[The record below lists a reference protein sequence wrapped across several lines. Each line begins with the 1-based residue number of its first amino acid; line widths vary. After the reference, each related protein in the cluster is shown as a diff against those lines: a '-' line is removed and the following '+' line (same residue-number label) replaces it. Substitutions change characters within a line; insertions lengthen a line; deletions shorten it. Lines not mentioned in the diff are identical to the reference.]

1 MKKILITVLVT
12 VFAVSTTT
20 IPAVAARP
28 SEDGETWEFIGK
40 TPQEMSRLAD
50 LGIVELEMGAMHE
63 MGSDCFLE
71 NGIRP
76 LTVADVEG
84 KPPYNS
90 INEAYGELTANTP
103 YAGMVKGQDDRAI
116 GAAVVSEF
124 AVEHLS
130 EITIADS
137 QYDTAM
143 NILKYV
149 HQYFTY
155 DFVYTGAPEYYALR
169 DGRGV
174 CEHYTKLY
182 TAMCKAAGINAES
195 MSIDFKGLFHVV
207 TLLTIDGVQYWAD
220 STNSTSLYTVLPE
233 NYTNPR
239 PYTDNGTLFEIP
251 TRVGYINEF
260 NGKYYIFTREEMKKL
275 ANPCNGDV

>member
-1 MKKILITVLVT
+1 
-12 VFAVSTTT
+12 
-20 IPAVAARP
+20 
-28 SEDGETWEFIGK
+28 
-40 TPQEMSRLAD
+40 
-50 LGIVELEMGAMHE
+50 MGGNSKNSNPKFTRERQIFHYT
-63 MGSDCFLE
+63 FLF
-71 NGIRP
+71 
-76 LTVADVEG
+76 D
-84 KPPYNS
+84 
-90 INEAYGELTANTP
+90 AY
-103 YAGMVKGQDDRAI
+103 
-116 GAAVVSEF
+116 
-124 AVEHLS
+124 
-130 EITIADS
+130 ITIADS

>member
-116 GAAVVSEF
+116 GAAVISEF

-143 NILKYV
+143 
-149 HQYFTY
+149 
-155 DFVYTGAPEYYALR
+155 
-169 DGRGV
+169 
-174 CEHYTKLY
+174 
-182 TAMCKAAGINAES
+182 
-195 MSIDFKGLFHVV
+195 GL
-207 TLLTIDGVQYWAD
+207 
-220 STNSTSLYTVLPE
+220 
-233 NYTNPR
+233 
-239 PYTDNGTLFEIP
+239 
-251 TRVGYINEF
+251 
-260 NGKYYIFTREEMKKL
+260 
-275 ANPCNGDV
+275 

>member
-1 MKKILITVLVT
+1 MVQA
-12 VFAVSTTT
+12 F
-20 IPAVAARP
+20 
-28 SEDGETWEFIGK
+28 
-40 TPQEMSRLAD
+40 
-50 LGIVELEMGAMHE
+50 
-63 MGSDCFLE
+63 
-71 NGIRP
+71 
-76 LTVADVEG
+76 
-84 KPPYNS
+84 S
-90 INEAYGELTANTP
+90 I
-103 YAGMVKGQDDRAI
+103 KQI
-116 GAAVVSEF
+116 
-124 AVEHLS
+124 EHLS

-220 STNSTSLYTVLPE
+220 SNSTSLYTVLPE

>member
-1 MKKILITVLVT
+1 MRKILTTVLVIVLT
-12 VFAVSTTT
+12 VSMAT
-20 IPAVAARP
+20 ISSVAGTPDEGNKLGGFKGTPKEMALLVD
-28 SEDGETWEFIGK
+28 SGEIE
-40 TPQEMSRLAD
+40 PEY
-50 LGIVELEMGAMHE
+50 MGALHE
-63 MGSDCFLE
+63 MGSDYFLE

-76 LTVADVEG
+76 LTLADIEG
-84 KPPYNS
+84 KIPYNS
-90 INEAYGELTANTP
+90 LNDAYGELTANTP

-116 GAAVVSEF
+116 GATVVNEF

-130 EITIADS
+130 DITIADS

-143 NILKYV
+143 NILEYV
-149 HQYFTY
+149 YRYFTY

-169 DGRGV
+169 DRRGV

-182 TAMCKAAGINAES
+182 TAMCKAAGINAVS
-195 MSIDFKGLFHVV
+195 MNIKVYGSSHVV

-220 STNSTSLYTVLPE
+220 PTNSSSLDTVLPE
-233 NYTNPR
+233 NYTNPS

-251 TRVGYINEF
+251 TRVGYIQYF

-275 ANPCNGDV
+275 ANPCCDDD